1 LGTLGNL
8 LLANSFTLPCTF
20 CSDSSLGA
28 AGASGTA
35 QARGLAGERADGVG
49 GAGERGRAAVE
60 DGEGEGR
67 RRGLRGDGGLV
78 AGERA
83 GVD

>member
-1 LGTLGNL
+1 MINIQV
-8 LLANSFTLPCTF
+8 
-20 CSDSSLGA
+20 

-35 QARGLAGERADGVG
+35 QARGLAGERADDVG

-67 RRGLRGDGGLV
+67 RRPNRW
-78 AGERA
+78 
-83 GVD
+83 